1 MAQNSPIETRT
12 SRMAYCSKSPLPSSA
27 NWTNR
32 FQSISSLHRNSGTPR
47 LCVHLFDPF
56 SAECGSCEW
65 IRKVLRLSHN
75 LVAAELHDAPGV
87 GRLAVEH
94 SSRAPKSRSEN
105 SILWA
110 HKKLF
115 RLFLRVV
122 VSRIVFRAEVFQ
134 SKRPHCGYLG
144 DVLAGFRPVEMVRV
158 ARKNDHGAGRIGFQ
172 LTRVEFI
179 TQSDIKDAGNHG
191 IDSILRVLVR
201 HQLLAVGNFD
211 SDGVGAGLRGL
222 THGDRQPDGR
232 WERREGFPIDIF

>member
-1 MAQNSPIETRT
+1 MAKNSPIETRT

-32 FQSISSLHRNSGTPR
+32 FQAISSLHRNSGTPR

-122 VSRIVFRAEVFQ
+122 VSRIVFRVEIFH
-134 SKRPHCGYLG
+134 SKRTHRGYLRN
-144 DVLAGFRPVEMVRV
+144 VFAGFRPVEMVRV
-158 ARKNDHGAGRIGFQ
+158 AGKNDHGAGRISFQ

-179 TQSDIKDAGNHG
+179 TQSDIKNAGDHG
-191 IDSILRVLVR
+191 IDSILWVPVR
-201 HQLLAVGNFD
+201 HQLRTVGRFD
-211 SDGVGAGLRGL
+211 PHCVRAWLRVL
-222 THGDRQPDGR
+222 TYDDSQPDGR
-232 WERREGFPIDIF
+232 WEGR